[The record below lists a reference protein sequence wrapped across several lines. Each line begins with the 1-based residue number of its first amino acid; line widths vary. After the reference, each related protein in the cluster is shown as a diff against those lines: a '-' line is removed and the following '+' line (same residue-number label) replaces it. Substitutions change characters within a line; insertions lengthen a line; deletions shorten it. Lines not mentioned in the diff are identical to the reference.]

1 MSLYSELE
9 NNKIDILIG
18 TQMVTKGHDLPG
30 VTLVG
35 VVSADNLLGIPDF
48 RSGERTFQMITQ
60 VAGRAG
66 RGDLPGRVIVQT
78 YNPSHPSIKYAVK
91 QDSNSFLKNEI
102 KLREYIGYPP
112 FYRIINFRFSAT
124 DENEIEN
131 FIKKCEKLTK
141 KAISKLTPGSIELLG
156 PSECP
161 IYKIKNRYRFQMM
174 MKSKNVNLLHGF
186 SKGLY
191 GEFVKQKSNIR
202 IQLDIDP
209 YNFS

>member
-1 MSLYSELE
+1 
-9 NNKIDILIG
+9 
-18 TQMVTKGHDLPG
+18 
-30 VTLVG
+30 
-35 VVSADNLLGIPDF
+35 
-48 RSGERTFQMITQ
+48 MITQ

-66 RGDLPGRVIVQT
+66 RGELPGKVIVQT

-102 KLREYIGYPP
+102 KLREHIGYPP
-112 FYRIINFRFSAT
+112 FSKIVNFRFSAT
-124 DENEIEN
+124 DEDHVQS

-141 KAISKLTPGSIELLG
+141 KAISKMTPNSIELLG
-156 PSECP
+156 PSQCP
-161 IYKIKNRYRFQMM
+161 IYKIKNRFRYQMLL
-174 MKSKNVNLLHGF
+174 KSENIKLLHGL

-191 GEFVKQKSNIR
+191 GEFTKQKSNIR

>member
-1 MSLYSELE
+1 
-9 NNKIDILIG
+9 
-18 TQMVTKGHDLPG
+18 
-30 VTLVG
+30 VG

-66 RGDLPGRVIVQT
+66 RGDLPGKVIVQT

-91 QDSNSFLKNEI
+91 QDSTAFLKNEI

-112 FYRIINFRFSAT
+112 FSRIVNFRFSST
-124 DENEIEN
+124 DETAIKN
-131 FIKKCEKLTK
+131 FIKKCEKFTK
-141 KAISKLTPGSIELLG
+141 SAVSKLSPNSVELLG

-161 IYKIKNRYRFQMM
+161 IYKIKNRFRFQMIL
-174 MKSKNVNLLHGF
+174 KSKNISLLHGL
-186 SKGLY
+186 SKGIY
-191 GEFVKQKSNIR
+191 GEFAKQKSNIR